1 VALFFEMK
9 LAIKRFFLVYLATYF
24 LVGNLGISY
33 TQSTCLFTGNKKY
46 SFDKAVSCCSKNIK
60 LNFNHANIST
70 FSRAKCCSCDRYTL
84 KFNFDQAGNKIKK
97 HHVAYAVLTSPSLIL
112 LEWSGS
118 SSFEK
123 LSFYY
128 SNHSPPP
135 PLSTRLASLQAY
147 LI

>member
-1 VALFFEMK
+1 MK

-46 SFDKAVSCCSKNIK
+46 SFDKAVSCCSKNTK
-60 LNFNHANIST
+60 PDFNKINKAT
-70 FSRAKCCSCDRYTL
+70 LRRAKCCSYDQYAL
-84 KFNFDQAGNKIKK
+84 KFNFDQTGNKIQKYDL
-97 HHVAYAVLTSPSLIL
+97 AGAVLPTSSFSSFKLIEL
-112 LEWSGS
+112 GD
-118 SSFEK
+118 FEK

-128 SNHSPPP
+128 SNHSPP

>member
-1 VALFFEMK
+1 MLLFFKMK

-46 SFDKAVSCCSKNIK
+46 SFDKAVSCCSKNTK
-60 LNFNHANIST
+60 PDFNKTNKAT
-70 FSRAKCCSCDRYTL
+70 LRRAKCCSYDQYAL
-84 KFNFDQAGNKIKK
+84 KFNFDQSGNKIQNLDFNL
-97 HHVAYAVLTSPSLIL
+97 HYFPN
-112 LEWSGS
+112 GS
-118 SSFEK
+118 YSFGESNGIIAFKK
-123 LSFYY
+123 LSFDD

-135 PLSTRLASLQAY
+135 LRTRLASLQAY

>member
-1 VALFFEMK
+1 MR
-9 LAIKRFFLVYLATYF
+9 LAIKRFFLVYLALYF

-46 SFDKAVSCCSKNIK
+46 SFDKAVSCCSKKTNSH
-60 LNFNHANIST
+60 FNQTNTST
-70 FSRAKCCSCDRYTL
+70 LRRAKCCSYDQYAL
-84 KFNFDQAGNKIKK
+84 KFNFDQTGNKIQKYDL
-97 HHVAYAVLTSPSLIL
+97 VGAVLPISTFSFFELNG
-112 LEWSGS
+112 LEA
-118 SSFEK
+118 FEK

-135 PLSTRLASLQAY
+135 LGTRLASLQAY

>member
-1 VALFFEMK
+1 MPLFFEMK

-46 SFDKAVSCCSKNIK
+46 SFDKAVSCCSKNTK
-60 LNFNHANIST
+60 PNFNHANTST
-70 FSRAKCCSCDRYTL
+70 FSRAKCCSYDRYAI
-84 KFNFDQAGNKIKK
+84 KFNFDQTGNKIQK
-97 HHVAYAVLTSPSLIL
+97 HQVADAVLTSPSLTFL
-112 LEWSGS
+112 NLSGS
-118 SSFEK
+118 RASEK

-128 SNHSPPP
+128 SNHSPP

>member
-1 VALFFEMK
+1 MK

-46 SFDKAVSCCSKNIK
+46 SFDKAVSCCSKNAK
-60 LNFNHANIST
+60 PDFNRT
-70 FSRAKCCSCDRYTL
+70 EKTTLRRAKCCSYDQYAL
-84 KFNFDQAGNKIKK
+84 KFNFDQTGNKIQK
-97 HHVAYAVLTSPSLIL
+97 HDLAGAVLLTSTFSFLKLIEL
-112 LEWSGS
+112 GA
-118 SSFEK
+118 FEK

-128 SNHSPPP
+128 SNHSPP